1 MRFSGNKYKYSS
13 AEVGKLKMV
22 QFSLMDGKEIE
33 SYGKEIK
40 SGLDQD
46 VIRALTDPKLG
57 NNGSNEPCGT
67 CKQTLECP
75 GHFGYI
81 KLV

>member
-1 MRFSGNKYKYSS
+1 MRFSGNKFKYSS

-40 SGLDQD
+40 AGLD
-46 VIRALTDPKLG
+46 
-57 NNGSNEPCGT
+57 
-67 CKQTLECP
+67 
-75 GHFGYI
+75 
-81 KLV
+81 